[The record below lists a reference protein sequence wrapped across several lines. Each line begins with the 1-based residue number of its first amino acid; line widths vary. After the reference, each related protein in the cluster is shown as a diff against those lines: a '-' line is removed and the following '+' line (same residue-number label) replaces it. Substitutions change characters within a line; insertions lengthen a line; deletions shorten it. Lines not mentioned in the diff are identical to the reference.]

1 MKAAIVSSLALSLL
15 SVAVAVTQTYY
26 TDAACGTQ
34 AAGTINPGGLV
45 NPVVAAL
52 NACVKYS
59 TASYVKFTACSS
71 TAAYA
76 LFSDAGCATQTSP
89 SGTQLPVGL
98 CSPVAQMTGVGSMK
112 VTCSATSATTLAII
126 SVVASALVLCL

>member
-1 MKAAIVSSLALSLL
+1 MKAVIVSALALSLL

-26 TDAACGTQ
+26 SDAACGTQ

-59 TASYVKFTACSS
+59 TVSYVKFTACSS

-76 LFSDAGCATQTSP
+76 LFSDAGCATQISP

-98 CSPVAQMTGVGSMK
+98 CSPVAGLTGVGSMK
-112 VTCSATSATTLAII
+112 VTCSATSATLAII
-126 SVVASALVLCL
+126 AVVASALVLCL